1 MSDGIEDLEKWLDSE
16 ITFSLNHWTGRS
28 KDHFHPRRVRA
39 TALES
44 VKEKI
49 KQLSKKS
56 PGTFIE
62 AEETNIND
70 PETSDER
77 SQRKLAEWYLGQLR
91 ECQEELRQLKTPPSG
106 RLPSNRRFISPDEWS
121 RINSTIDAIIQET
134 LQALP
139 RHLFHLSFWNVD
151 RVIHVAREAAKV
163 EYLRKPTVPN
173 FFAAS
178 TKIPENELDNIIQ
191 EAMVKCPKG
200 IEDEYGEVLWK
211 QGYCARAREEYI
223 KKMENEQK
231 I

>member
-1 MSDGIEDLEKWLDSE
+1 MNEMTIPQDVQGIIADIGKGD
-16 ITFSLNHWTGRS
+16 IPQGIGFV
-28 KDHFHPRRVRA
+28 P
-39 TALES
+39 
-44 VKEKI
+44 
-49 KQLSKKS
+49 
-56 PGTFIE
+56 P
-62 AEETNIND
+62 
-70 PETSDER
+70 
-77 SQRKLAEWYLGQLR
+77 AEW
-91 ECQEELRQLKTPPSG
+91 
-106 RLPSNRRFISPDEWS
+106 D
-121 RINSTIDAIIQET
+121 RINSTISTIIQET

-139 RHLFHLSFWNVD
+139 LHRFQLSFWNVD
-151 RVIHVAREAAKV
+151 RVIHVAREAAKA